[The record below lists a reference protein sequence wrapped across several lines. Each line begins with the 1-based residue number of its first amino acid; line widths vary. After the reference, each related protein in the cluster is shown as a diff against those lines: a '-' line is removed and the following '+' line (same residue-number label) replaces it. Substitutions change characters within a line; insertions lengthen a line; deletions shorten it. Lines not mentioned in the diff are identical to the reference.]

1 MSTRTLDIVRVAAP
15 RDLDDADA
23 RDFLDMIE
31 VLNRGVEHD
40 VGTDHLRI
48 APSEVLPA
56 WHVQRYVERGGH
68 VARHGDRAVG
78 AIQWSMSTE
87 AGSRNLEFDLA
98 TLPDVRGDGVTER
111 LLERTIADAR
121 AAGRAVLQTYSLH
134 RLDTGLPTC
143 PSPTGFGA
151 VPRDAWTRFY
161 LDQGFTLQQVERNSI
176 FDLRGSLDAVRAMRD
191 AAREAAG
198 IDYRVQLWSGSTPE
212 RFREA
217 FAYVLSRMS
226 TDVPLSGL
234 DITEES
240 WDVARVE
247 HRDRRLADGGLHI
260 GVAAV
265 EHVPSGRIVAYN
277 ELGIGQDRSRPTDQW
292 GTLVVKEHR
301 GRRLGTL
308 VKCENLLRWA
318 AEVPTSPFVST
329 FNAEENRPM
338 LDVNEAIGFVPF
350 TVGGAWQ
357 RVLE

>member
-1 MSTRTLDIVRVAAP
+1 MSVRTLELVRVTPP
-15 RDLDDADA
+15 RDLHDTDA
-23 RDFLDMIE
+23 RDFLDMID

-56 WHVQRYVERGGH
+56 WHVQRYVARGGY
-68 VARHGDRAVG
+68 VARQSDRAVG
-78 AIQWSMSTE
+78 AIQWSMPTE
-87 AGSRNLEFDLA
+87 EGSRAVEFDVA
-98 TLPDVRGDGVTER
+98 TLPEVRGDGVAEL

-121 AAGRAVLQTYSLH
+121 DAGRTVLQTYSLH
-134 RLDTGLPTC
+134 RLDTGLPTY

-151 VPRDAWTRFY
+151 VPRDGWTQFY
-161 LDQGFTLQQVERNSI
+161 LDQVFTLQQVERNSV

-191 AAREAAG
+191 AAVDAAG
-198 IDYRVQLWSGSTPE
+198 GDYRVQLWSGGTPE

-234 DITEES
+234 DISEER
-240 WDVARVE
+240 WDVERVE
-247 HRDRRLADGGLHI
+247 HRDRRLAAGGLHI
-260 GVAAV
+260 AVAAV

-277 ELGIGQDRSRPTDQW
+277 ELSIGQDRTRPTDQW

-357 RVLE
+357 RILD